1 MTFSCHDDEQMRRA
15 MKMAH
20 VMHESGAQ
28 LEGLFDIHED
38 TLKQIELLTPEFR
51 GRGVPLKD
59 LELPK
64 SVIIAA
70 IHRGNQVIIP
80 NGDTVI
86 EEDDRLLMLSLI
98 SDIASTEKLLKDS
111 SKLGFFKGL

>member
-1 MTFSCHDDEQMRRA
+1 MEVYATPH
-15 MKMAH
+15 MAIL
-20 VMHESGAQ
+20 G
-28 LEGLFDIHED
+28 I
-38 TLKQIELLTPEFR
+38 
-51 GRGVPLKD
+51 PLKD
-59 LELPK
+59 LDLPS

-98 SDIASTEKLLKDS
+98 SDIASTEKLLKDTG
-111 SKLGFFKGL
+111 KLGFFKG